1 MKFKEFKSKVIVSM
15 EEMCRAYYREY
26 RDSMKIKKEEVAV
39 KNFENIFY
47 ATLKLSYKKGFQAM
61 SLRDLCAETG
71 LSMGALY
78 SYFSS
83 KEELLQILHAQGAKS
98 VMDVLIKYTKD
109 IAVPVEKLRMA
120 IRVHVYLSELMGY
133 WFYFFFMETK
143 NLSKEERKVPV
154 ESELWTEKLY
164 NDILKQGI
172 KEGVFAVKNTEL
184 TGSAIKAL
192 LQDWYLKRWKYQSRN
207 TDIDDYADF
216 VIEMIESF
224 VLKKE

>member
-1 MKFKEFKSKVIVSM
+1 
-15 EEMCRAYYREY
+15 
-26 RDSMKIKKEEVAV
+26 
-39 KNFENIFY
+39 
-47 ATLKLSYKKGFQAM
+47 M

-83 KEELLQILHAQGAKS
+83 KEELLQILHAQGVKS
-98 VMDVLIKYTKD
+98 VRDILIEYTD
-109 IAVPVEKLRMA
+109 GINDPVERLRMA
-120 IRVHVYLSELMGY
+120 IRVHLYLSELMGY

-164 NDILKQGI
+164 NDILEQGMH
-172 KEGVFAVKNTEL
+172 EGVFIVKNAEM

-192 LQDWYLKRWKYQSRN
+192 MQDWYLKRWKYQSRN
-207 TDIDDYADF
+207 TDIDDYAEF